1 MSEEKHIEVK
11 KIMAIVLLTRPSN
24 CKTLVNILQKKRRN
38 NITDLTLNVPPGHLL
53 IFVL

>member
-11 KIMAIVLLTRPSN
+11 VSWPLCLK
-24 CKTLVNILQKKRRN
+24 LQNTGEYLARKKRRN

-53 IFVL
+53 ISVL